1 MKYIDMIA
9 GRGHIAVGDK
19 TIGEVRYQIS
29 VWQTKTGDLKNAR
42 GHIDA
47 DATVLERAFHPD
59 PLTLHLE
66 NCGKI
71 AVLVTQL
78 SAGSIA
84 RIEVGALSPVQHS
97 MMQEVF

>member
-1 MKYIDMIA
+1 MKHIDMIE
-9 GRGHIAVGDK
+9 GRGRIAVGDK

-29 VWQTKTGDLKNAR
+29 IWQSITGDLKNAR

-47 DATVLERAFHPD
+47 DAVVLERALHPD

-66 NCGKI
+66 SGGEI

-78 SAGSIA
+78 SAGSLA
-84 RIEVGALSPVQHS
+84 KIEVAGPIPGH
-97 MMQEVF
+97 

>member
-1 MKYIDMIA
+1 MKHIDIIE
-9 GRGHIAVGDK
+9 GRGRIAAGDK

-29 VWQTKTGDLKNAR
+29 VWQSKTGDLKNAK

-47 DATVLERAFHPD
+47 DATVLARAFHPD

-66 NCGKI
+66 SGGEL

-78 SAGSIA
+78 SAGSLA
-84 RIEVGALSPVQHS
+84 KIEVTGPIPGH
-97 MMQEVF
+97 